1 MLSSMFG
8 NFLEMLKREHTCG
21 KANKFLIRSEFV
33 KHYLLKICSLT
44 DLVADVAKDE
54 MESLTCSWV
63 YDAEFDAIVNVG
75 FWYESELFT
84 SQKVRNRIPVT
95 WLQNLGG
102 NTTRAG
108 ICRIMTN
115 GDVVPLINGVV
126 FQDIKYTTFNE
137 DWVFVI

>member
-1 MLSSMFG
+1 ML
-8 NFLEMLKREHTCG
+8 N
-21 KANKFLIRSEFV
+21 
-33 KHYLLKICSLT
+33 ICSIT

-54 MESLTCSWV
+54 MESLTCSLV

-75 FWYESELFT
+75 FWYESELFNP
-84 SQKVRNRIPVT
+84 QKVSTPIPVT
-95 WLQNLGG
+95 WLQNLSG

-108 ICRIMTN
+108 IFRIMTN